1 MMQVNKRIAV
11 KDHPGLYRDENSKAI
26 INTDIHA
33 LNEYK
38 QKNKMINS
46 TTENTQKINALE
58 KDISE
63 IKCLLLALINKV

>member
-1 MMQVNKRIAV
+1 MQVNKKIAV

-38 QKNKMINS
+38 QKVKMINS
-46 TTENTQKINALE
+46 TAENTQKINGLE

-63 IKCLLLALINKV
+63 IKSLLLSLINKV

>member
-1 MMQVNKRIAV
+1 MQVNKRIAV
-11 KDHPGLYRDENSKAI
+11 KDHPALYRDENSKAI